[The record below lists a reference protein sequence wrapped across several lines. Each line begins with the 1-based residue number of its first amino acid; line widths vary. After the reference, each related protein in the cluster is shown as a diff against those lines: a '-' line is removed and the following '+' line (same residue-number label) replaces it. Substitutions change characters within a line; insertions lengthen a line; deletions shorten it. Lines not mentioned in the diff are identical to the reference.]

1 MQHLSDPFLVSDW
14 IERTFGIAAAGTTVR
29 TELLGGL
36 TTFMTMSYIVFVQPA
51 VMSTT
56 GMDFDAVL
64 AATCLISAFA
74 TLLMAFLANYP
85 IAVAPAMGHNF
96 FFVFTVVGAMGY
108 TWQTAL
114 GAVFISGILFLVMSI
129 WGVREA
135 LIRSIPGS
143 LKHGI
148 AVGIGLL
155 ITLVGLEWGGF
166 VVGNPATLV
175 TLGDL
180 GQPAVWMSTA
190 GLLVTMVFLVR
201 GQRGAILFGIL
212 TSTGLGL
219 VLGVVR
225 FEGVF
230 APPPSPAAVAFQL
243 DILGALSLGAL
254 PVIFVFFF
262 LDLFDSIGS
271 LIGIAQQGGFMKGE
285 DLPRARE
292 ALMAD
297 AIGTTA
303 SGLIGNSTVVSYIE
317 SATGVAEGARTGLA
331 NVMTAALFLL
341 ALFFAPLARMIGAG
355 HPDAGGFTLY
365 PTVAPAL
372 IIVGAFMMRNVGHI
386 AWDKPH
392 EYIPAFITITVI
404 PFTFSITDGIAFGF
418 ISYVGLSLVSG
429 RYRELHWMIWLFTFL
444 FLLRYVAVG

>member
-1 MQHLSDPFLVSDW
+1 MSDW
-14 IERTFGIAAAGTTVR
+14 LERTFGVAAAGSSYR

-56 GMDFDAVL
+56 GMDFDAVM
-64 AATCLISAFA
+64 AATCLISAFS

-85 IAVAPAMGHNF
+85 IALAPAMGHNF
-96 FFVFTVVGAMGY
+96 FFVFTVVGSMGF
-108 TWQTAL
+108 TWQVAL
-114 GAVFISGILFLVMSI
+114 GAVFISGVLFLAMSL

-135 LIRSIPGS
+135 LVRAIPAS

-155 ITLVGLEWGGF
+155 ITFVGMEWGGF
-166 VVGNPATLV
+166 VAANPSTLV

-180 GQPAVWMSTA
+180 GAPAVWMSTA
-190 GLLVTMVFLVR
+190 GLAVTMILLVKGR
-201 GQRGAILFGIL
+201 RGAILAGIF
-212 TSTGLGL
+212 TSTVLGL
-219 VLGVVR
+219 ILGVVR

-230 APPPSPAAVAFQL
+230 APPPSIAPIALQL
-243 DILGALSLGAL
+243 DIVGALSIGAL
-254 PVIFVFFF
+254 PVIFIFFF

-271 LIGIAQQGGFMKGE
+271 LIGIAHQGNFMKGE
-285 DLPRARE
+285 DLPRAKQ

-331 NVMTAALFLL
+331 NLVTAGVFLL

-355 HPDAGGFTLY
+355 HTDASDLTLY

-372 IIVGAFMMRNVGHI
+372 IIVGAFMMRNVGQI
-386 AWDKPH
+386 AWDDPH

-418 ISYVGLSLVSG
+418 ISYALLSIVSG
-429 RYRELHWMIWLFTFL
+429 RYRKLHWLIWVFTIL
-444 FLLRYVAVG
+444 FLVRYIVVG

>member
-1 MQHLSDPFLVSDW
+1 MDW
-14 IERTFGIAAAGTTVR
+14 IERTFGVTSAGSTYR
-29 TELLGGL
+29 TELLGGA

-64 AATCLISAFA
+64 AATCLISAFG

-96 FFVFTVVGAMGY
+96 FFVFTVVGSMGF
-108 TWQTAL
+108 TWQVAL
-114 GAVFISGILFLVMSI
+114 GAVFISGVLFLVMSL

-135 LIRSIPGS
+135 LVRAIPAS

-166 VVGNPATLV
+166 VAGNPTTLV

-180 GQPAVWMSTA
+180 GAPPVWMSTA
-190 GLLVTMVFLVR
+190 GIVVTMILLAR
-201 GQRGAILFGIL
+201 RQRGAILAGIF
-212 TSTGLGL
+212 TSTILGL
-219 VLGVVR
+219 FLGVVR

-230 APPPSPAAVAFQL
+230 APPPSLAPVALQL
-243 DILGALSLGAL
+243 DILGALSIGAL
-254 PVIFVFFF
+254 PVIFIFFF
-262 LDLFDSIGS
+262 LDLFDSTGS
-271 LIGIAQQGGFMKGE
+271 LIGIAHQGNFMKGD
-285 DLPRARE
+285 DLPRAKQ

-303 SGLIGNSTVVSYIE
+303 SGLVGNSTVVSYIE

-331 NVMTAALFLL
+331 NVVTAAMFLL

-355 HPDAGGFTLY
+355 YTDESGLTLY

-372 IIVGAFMMRNVGHI
+372 IIVGAFMMRNVGKI
-386 AWDKPH
+386 AWNEAH
-392 EYIPAFITITVI
+392 EYILAFITITVI

-418 ISYVGLSLVSG
+418 ISYVLLSLVSG
-429 RYRELHWMIWLFTFL
+429 RFRNLHWLIWVFTGL
-444 FLLRYVAVG
+444 FLIRYIAVG